1 MTVKLNKWGNSLGL
15 RIPKIIAEEA
25 QLKPGN
31 EFILSV
37 NKNGSFNL
45 TLKEDDLTL
54 DDLVKGVTPENR
66 HDNLIEGEAGNEVW
80 KY

>member
-25 QLKPGN
+25 QLKPGS

-66 HDNLIEGEAGNEVW
+66 HDNLIEGEIGNEVW